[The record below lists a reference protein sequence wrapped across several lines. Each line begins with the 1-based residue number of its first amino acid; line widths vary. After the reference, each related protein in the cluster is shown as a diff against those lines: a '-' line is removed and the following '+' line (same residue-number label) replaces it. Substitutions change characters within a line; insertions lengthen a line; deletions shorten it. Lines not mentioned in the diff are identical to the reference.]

1 MKKAQG
7 VPIGQG
13 GCFFFNLFV
22 YLIVAGFG
30 EQLSLYD
37 VTQMNGYRVPRT
49 VTGHRV
55 PLEKEAN
62 HTDTWGMGMF
72 ISGNLNTKKW
82 KSQKKDTKQV
92 P

>member
-1 MKKAQG
+1 M
-7 VPIGQG
+7 
-13 GCFFFNLFV
+13 

-62 HTDTWGMGMF
+62 PNVTGGMGMF
-72 ISGNLNTKKW
+72 ISGNLNTKNENLKQKTQSKFHSLLIW
-82 KSQKKDTKQV
+82 RISINLVNLKS
-92 P
+92 